1 MQDTQKRQ
9 RLKVSGI
16 ICCIYVNSNMGLV
29 AILTCAFADRL
40 LEEEERL
47 AAEELHAVP
56 WKDGLSN
63 LNNLALNLT
72 ND

>member
-1 MQDTQKRQ
+1 
-9 RLKVSGI
+9 
-16 ICCIYVNSNMGLV
+16 MGLV